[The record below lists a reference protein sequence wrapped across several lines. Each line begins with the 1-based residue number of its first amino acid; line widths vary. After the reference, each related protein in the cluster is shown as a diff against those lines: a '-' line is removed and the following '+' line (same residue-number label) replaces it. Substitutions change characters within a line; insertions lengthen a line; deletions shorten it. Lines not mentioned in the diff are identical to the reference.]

1 MEETVRERRTG
12 AGRRPGR
19 GRGARGRRGV
29 SSGFIR
35 ALDSALCRPVPLQ
48 VTAGQLR
55 ERGNALFQAGD
66 HAAALAAYTQALSL
80 CQAEPE
86 RAVLHRN
93 RAACYLKLVRAG
105 GRGAGRQRPAR
116 QVGRDRL
123 GSALCSA
130 AWQSSGRAVFLLR
143 LFLWPRW
150 WLVFCTPSGLLF
162 VSGCAGTPGLLLGQ
176 PRISGFLSG
185 SCLWVKCGELWEL
198 RWGLKKRQAMG
209 SVRDPAWA
217 VFWEGQDTALCC
229 FPVLRGV
236 VSIPELHGCFFA
248 CFVKQ
253 CAQQVGVSA
262 APMGSVPRFP
272 SH

>member
-1 MEETVRERRTG
+1 M
-12 AGRRPGR
+12 
-19 GRGARGRRGV
+19 
-29 SSGFIR
+29 
-35 ALDSALCRPVPLQ
+35 
-48 VTAGQLR
+48 
-55 ERGNALFQAGD
+55 
-66 HAAALAAYTQALSL
+66 
-80 CQAEPE
+80 
-86 RAVLHRN
+86 
-93 RAACYLKLVRAG
+93 
-105 GRGAGRQRPAR
+105 
-116 QVGRDRL
+116 GRDRL

-162 VSGCAGTPGLLLGQ
+162 VSGCAGTLGLLLGQ

-253 CAQQVGVSA
+253 WAQQVGVSA
-262 APMGSVPRFP
+262 ASMGSVPRFP